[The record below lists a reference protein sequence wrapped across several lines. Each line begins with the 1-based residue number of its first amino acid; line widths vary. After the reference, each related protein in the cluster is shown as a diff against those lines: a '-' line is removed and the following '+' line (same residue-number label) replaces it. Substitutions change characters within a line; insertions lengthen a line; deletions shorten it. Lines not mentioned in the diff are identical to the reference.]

1 MRMNRTKT
9 NSSKNPFLSFFSETG
24 AFIRTQYLV
33 IILVVVGFAAA
44 SVLNFFNIATS
55 QTIASFRMDDFE
67 VGQIAD
73 RTIYASKSIPADEM
87 NPVFIEEGE
96 KIIRKGFP
104 ITEEAYAKL
113 RKMSESPM
121 YLDFRAF
128 ADTELFFLLLV
139 VMWYL
144 FFAFIPQKR
153 KLMLRE
159 FVFQVICFLVVYGAA
174 AFGVKTQLFASPFA
188 LNIIIPASLFVLIEA
203 ILYGQLN
210 AAFFSVVLS
219 FGVFNASGYQAVPF
233 LFTLASCLASA
244 TVVRKIERRIDMV
257 FVSLILAFIDC
268 VMIVI
273 LGVVFNEKFTHM
285 PIIIGG
291 VAANGF
297 LSGILAL
304 GFITPV
310 EFLLNTASVFRL
322 MDLSDLNN
330 AVMRKMLVT
339 ASGTY
344 QHSQMVAQLA
354 ENACRDIGANALVAR
369 VGAYYHDIGKM
380 DQSEYFVENQTNGV
394 NKHNS
399 MKPSLSVSVIR
410 SHVRKGIEKA
420 RQLHLPQQIIDIIEE
435 HHGNNI
441 IAYFYEEA
449 KKENPNVNPAD
460 YSYNGNP
467 PATKESAVVML
478 ADTVEAAC
486 RTLEN
491 PTEERLEKFI
501 QVLINGKIEHHQLDK
516 CDLTFSDITVIKEA
530 FVKLLVGYYHNRIE
544 YPDQKNSTEEQ
555 KSHDDSTAEK
565 IRKTDKPEK
574 AVKKGEKKSAEP
586 GTVLGDKTLTEAKR
600 NG

>member
-1 MRMNRTKT
+1 MKANNTK
-9 NSSKNPFLSFFSETG
+9 SSASVFFAEMS
-24 AFIRTQYLV
+24 AFVKTHYKV
-33 IILVVVGFAAA
+33 IILMLTGFAA
-44 SVLNFFNIATS
+44 VTILNFFNVATS
-55 QTIASFRMDDFE
+55 QTIASFRMEDFE

-104 ITEEAYAKL
+104 ITEEAYSKL
-113 RKMSESPM
+113 LKMSESPI
-121 YLDFRAF
+121 YLDLRAF
-128 ADTELFFLLLV
+128 ANSELYLLLLMM
-139 VMWYL
+139 MWYL
-144 FFAFIPQKR
+144 FFAFIPRKR
-153 KLMLRE
+153 TMLLRE

-174 AFGVKTQLFASPFA
+174 AFGAKTQAFASPFA
-188 LNIIIPASLFVLIEA
+188 LNIIIPASLFVLIES

-210 AAFFSVVLS
+210 AAFFSVVLA
-219 FGVFNASGYQAVPF
+219 FGVFDASSCQAVPF
-233 LFTLASCLASA
+233 LFTLASCLAAS

-257 FVSLILAFIDC
+257 FVSLILAFIDS
-268 VMIVI
+268 VMVVLIAVI
-273 LGVVFNEKFTHM
+273 FNEKFAHM

-330 AVMRKMLVT
+330 PVMRKMLVT

-380 DQSEYFVENQTNGV
+380 DQSEYFVENQTNGI
-394 NKHNS
+394 NKHNA

-410 SHVRKGIEKA
+410 SHVRKGVEKA
-420 RQLHLPQQIIDIIEE
+420 HQLHLPQQIIDIIEE

-460 YSYNGNP
+460 YSYTGNP
-467 PATKESAVVML
+467 PSTKESAVVML

-491 PTEERLEKFI
+491 PTEERLDKFI
-501 QVLINGKIEHHQLDK
+501 QMLINGKAEHHQLDK
-516 CDLTFSDITVIKEA
+516 CDLTFSDITTIKDA

-544 YPDQKNSTEEQ
+544 YPDQK
-555 KSHDDSTAEK
+555 DPAEDASK
-565 IRKTDKPEK
+565 NADGT
-574 AVKKGEKKSAEP
+574 KGEKTEKAEKNEKNAEKKSSRQS
-586 GTVLGDKTLTEAKR
+586 VSLGDKTLTEVKL

>member
-1 MRMNRTKT
+1 MKANNTK
-9 NSSKNPFLSFFSETG
+9 SSASVFFAEMS
-24 AFIRTQYLV
+24 AFVKTHYKV
-33 IILVVVGFAAA
+33 IILMLTGFAA
-44 SVLNFFNIATS
+44 VTILNFFNVATS
-55 QTIASFRMDDFE
+55 QTIASFRMEDFE

-104 ITEEAYAKL
+104 ITEEAYSKL
-113 RKMSESPM
+113 LKMSESPI
-121 YLDFRAF
+121 YLDLRAF
-128 ADTELFFLLLV
+128 ANSELYLLLLMM
-139 VMWYL
+139 MWYL
-144 FFAFIPQKR
+144 FFAFIPRKR
-153 KLMLRE
+153 TMLLRE

-174 AFGVKTQLFASPFA
+174 AFGAKTQAFASPFA
-188 LNIIIPASLFVLIEA
+188 HNIIIPSSLFVLIEA

-210 AAFFSVVLS
+210 AAFFSVVLA
-219 FGVFNASGYQAVPF
+219 FGVFDASSCQAVPF
-233 LFTLASCLASA
+233 LFTLASCLAAS

-257 FVSLILAFIDC
+257 FVSLILAFMDS
-268 VMIVI
+268 VMVVLIAVI
-273 LGVVFNEKFTHM
+273 FNEKFAHM

-330 AVMRKMLVT
+330 PVMRKMLVT

-380 DQSEYFVENQTNGV
+380 DQSEYFVENQTNGI
-394 NKHNS
+394 NKHNA

-410 SHVRKGIEKA
+410 SHVRKGVEKA
-420 RQLHLPQQIIDIIEE
+420 HQLHLPQQIIDIIEE

-460 YSYNGNP
+460 YSYTGNP
-467 PATKESAVVML
+467 PSTKESAVVML

-491 PTEERLEKFI
+491 PTEERLDKFI
-501 QVLINGKIEHHQLDK
+501 QMLINGKAEHHQLDK
-516 CDLTFSDITVIKEA
+516 CDLTFSDITTIKDA

-544 YPDQKNSTEEQ
+544 YPDQK
-555 KSHDDSTAEK
+555 DPAEDASK
-565 IRKTDKPEK
+565 NADG
-574 AVKKGEKKSAEP
+574 AKGEKTEKAEKNEKNAEKKSSRQF
-586 GTVLGDKTLTEAKR
+586 VSLGDKTLTEVKL

>member
-1 MRMNRTKT
+1 MRMNRMKANNTK
-9 NSSKNPFLSFFSETG
+9 SSASVFFAEMS
-24 AFIRTQYLV
+24 AFVKTHYKV
-33 IILVVVGFAAA
+33 IILMLTGFAA
-44 SVLNFFNIATS
+44 VTILNFFNVATS
-55 QTIASFRMDDFE
+55 QTIASFRMEDFE

-104 ITEEAYAKL
+104 ITEEAYSKL
-113 RKMSESPM
+113 LKMSESPI
-121 YLDFRAF
+121 YLDLRAF
-128 ADTELFFLLLV
+128 ANSELYLLLLM

-144 FFAFIPQKR
+144 FFAFIPRKR
-153 KLMLRE
+153 TMLLRE

-174 AFGVKTQLFASPFA
+174 AFGAKTQAFASPFA

-210 AAFFSVVLS
+210 AVFFSVVLA
-219 FGVFNASGYQAVPF
+219 FGVFDASSCQAVPF
-233 LFTLASCLASA
+233 LFTLASCLAAS

-257 FVSLILAFIDC
+257 FVSLILAFIDS
-268 VMIVI
+268 VMVVLIAVI
-273 LGVVFNEKFTHM
+273 FNEKFAHM

-330 AVMRKMLVT
+330 PVMRKMLVT

-380 DQSEYFVENQTNGV
+380 DQSEYFVENQTNGI
-394 NKHNS
+394 NKHNA

-410 SHVRKGIEKA
+410 SHVRKGVEKA
-420 RQLHLPQQIIDIIEE
+420 HQLHLPQQIIDIIEE

-460 YSYNGNP
+460 YSYTGNP
-467 PATKESAVVML
+467 PSTKESAVVML

-491 PTEERLEKFI
+491 PTEERLDKFI
-501 QVLINGKIEHHQLDK
+501 QMLINGKAEHHQLDK
-516 CDLTFSDITVIKEA
+516 CDLTFSDITTIKDA

-544 YPDQKNSTEEQ
+544 YPDQK
-555 KSHDDSTAEK
+555 DPAEDASK
-565 IRKTDKPEK
+565 NADGT
-574 AVKKGEKKSAEP
+574 KGEKTEKAEKNEKNAEKKSSRQF
-586 GTVLGDKTLTEAKR
+586 VSLGDKTLTEVKL

>member
-1 MRMNRTKT
+1 MKANNTK
-9 NSSKNPFLSFFSETG
+9 SSASVFFAEMS
-24 AFIRTQYLV
+24 AFIKTHYKV
-33 IILVVVGFAAA
+33 IVLMLTGFAAA
-44 SVLNFFNIATS
+44 TILNFFNVATS
-55 QTIASFRMDDFE
+55 QTIASFRMEDFE

-104 ITEEAYAKL
+104 ITEEAYSKL
-113 RKMSESPM
+113 LKMSESPI
-121 YLDFRAF
+121 YLDLRAF
-128 ADTELFFLLLV
+128 ANSELYLLLLM

-144 FFAFIPQKR
+144 FFAFIPRKR
-153 KLMLRE
+153 TMLLRE
-159 FVFQVICFLVVYGAA
+159 FVFQVICFLIVYGAA
-174 AFGVKTQLFASPFA
+174 AFGAKTQAFASPFA

-210 AAFFSVVLS
+210 AAFFSVVLA
-219 FGVFNASGYQAVPF
+219 FGVFDASSCQAVPF
-233 LFTLASCLASA
+233 LFTLASCLAAS

-257 FVSLILAFIDC
+257 FVSLILAFIDS
-268 VMIVI
+268 VMVVLIAVI
-273 LGVVFNEKFTHM
+273 FNEKFAHM

-330 AVMRKMLVT
+330 PVMRKMLVT

-380 DQSEYFVENQTNGV
+380 DQSEYFVENQTNGI
-394 NKHNS
+394 NKHNA

-410 SHVRKGIEKA
+410 SHVRKGVEKA
-420 RQLHLPQQIIDIIEE
+420 HQLHLPQQIIDIIEE

-460 YSYNGNP
+460 YSYTGNP
-467 PATKESAVVML
+467 PSTKESAVVML

-491 PTEERLEKFI
+491 PTEERLDKFI
-501 QVLINGKIEHHQLDK
+501 QMLINGKAEHHQLDK
-516 CDLTFSDITVIKEA
+516 CDLTFSDITTIKDA

-544 YPDQKNSTEEQ
+544 YPDQK
-555 KSHDDSTAEK
+555 DPAEDASK
-565 IRKTDKPEK
+565 NADG
-574 AVKKGEKKSAEP
+574 AKGEKTEKAEKNEKNAEKKSSRQS
-586 GTVLGDKTLTEAKR
+586 VSLGDKTLTEVEL

>member
-1 MRMNRTKT
+1 MKANNTK
-9 NSSKNPFLSFFSETG
+9 SSASVFFAEMS
-24 AFIRTQYLV
+24 AFVKTHYKV
-33 IILVVVGFAAA
+33 IILMLTGFAA
-44 SVLNFFNIATS
+44 VTILNFFNVATS
-55 QTIASFRMDDFE
+55 QTIASFRMEDFE

-104 ITEEAYAKL
+104 ITEEAYSKL
-113 RKMSESPM
+113 LKMSESPI
-121 YLDFRAF
+121 YLDLRAF
-128 ADTELFFLLLV
+128 ANSELYLLLLMM
-139 VMWYL
+139 MWYL
-144 FFAFIPQKR
+144 FFAFIPRKR
-153 KLMLRE
+153 TMLLRE

-174 AFGVKTQLFASPFA
+174 AFGAKTQAFASPFA

-210 AAFFSVVLS
+210 AAFFSVVLA
-219 FGVFNASGYQAVPF
+219 FGVFDASSCQAVPF
-233 LFTLASCLASA
+233 LFTLASCLAAS

-257 FVSLILAFIDC
+257 FVSLILAFIDS
-268 VMIVI
+268 VMVVLIAVI
-273 LGVVFNEKFTHM
+273 FNEKFAHM

-330 AVMRKMLVT
+330 PVMRKMLVT

-380 DQSEYFVENQTNGV
+380 DQSEYFVENQTNGI
-394 NKHNS
+394 NKHNA

-410 SHVRKGIEKA
+410 SHVRKGVEKA
-420 RQLHLPQQIIDIIEE
+420 HQLHLPQQIIDIIEE

-460 YSYNGNP
+460 YSYTGNP
-467 PATKESAVVML
+467 PSTKESAVVML

-491 PTEERLEKFI
+491 PTEERLDKFI
-501 QVLINGKIEHHQLDK
+501 QMLINGKAEHHQLDK
-516 CDLTFSDITVIKEA
+516 CDLTFSDITTIKDA

-544 YPDQKNSTEEQ
+544 YPDQK
-555 KSHDDSTAEK
+555 DPAEDASK
-565 IRKTDKPEK
+565 NADGT
-574 AVKKGEKKSAEP
+574 KGEKTEKAEKNEKNAEKKSSRQP
-586 GTVLGDKTLTEAKR
+586 VSLGDKTLTEVKL

>member
-1 MRMNRTKT
+1 MKANNTK
-9 NSSKNPFLSFFSETG
+9 SSASVFFAEMS
-24 AFIRTQYLV
+24 AFVKTHYKV
-33 IILVVVGFAAA
+33 IILMLTGFAA
-44 SVLNFFNIATS
+44 VTILNFFNVATS
-55 QTIASFRMDDFE
+55 QTIASFRMEDFE

-104 ITEEAYAKL
+104 ITEEAYSKL
-113 RKMSESPM
+113 LKMSESPI
-121 YLDFRAF
+121 YLDLRAF
-128 ADTELFFLLLV
+128 ANSELYLLLLMM
-139 VMWYL
+139 MWYL
-144 FFAFIPQKR
+144 FFAFIPRKR
-153 KLMLRE
+153 TMLLRE

-174 AFGVKTQLFASPFA
+174 AFGAKTQAFASPFA

-210 AAFFSVVLS
+210 AAFFSVVLA
-219 FGVFNASGYQAVPF
+219 FGVFDASSCQAVPF
-233 LFTLASCLASA
+233 LFTLASCLAAS

-257 FVSLILAFIDC
+257 FVSLILAFIDS
-268 VMIVI
+268 VMVVLIAVI
-273 LGVVFNEKFTHM
+273 FNEKFAHM

-330 AVMRKMLVT
+330 SVMRKMLVT

-380 DQSEYFVENQTNGV
+380 DQSEYFVENQTNGI
-394 NKHNS
+394 NKHNA

-410 SHVRKGIEKA
+410 SHVRKGVEKA
-420 RQLHLPQQIIDIIEE
+420 HQLHLPQQIIDIIEE

-460 YSYNGNP
+460 YSYTGNP
-467 PATKESAVVML
+467 PSTKESAVVML

-491 PTEERLEKFI
+491 PTEERLDKFI
-501 QVLINGKIEHHQLDK
+501 QMLINGKAEHHQLDK
-516 CDLTFSDITVIKEA
+516 CDLTFSDITTIKDA

-544 YPDQKNSTEEQ
+544 YPDQK
-555 KSHDDSTAEK
+555 DPAEDASK
-565 IRKTDKPEK
+565 NADG
-574 AVKKGEKKSAEP
+574 AKGEKTEKAEKNEKNAEKKSSRQS
-586 GTVLGDKTLTEAKR
+586 VSLGDKTLTEVKL

>member
-1 MRMNRTKT
+1 MRMNRMKANNTK
-9 NSSKNPFLSFFSETG
+9 NKASVFFAEMS
-24 AFIRTQYLV
+24 AFVKMHYKV
-33 IILVVVGFAAA
+33 IILMLTGFAA
-44 SVLNFFNIATS
+44 VTILNFFNVATS
-55 QTIASFRMDDFE
+55 QTIASFRMEDFE

-104 ITEEAYAKL
+104 ITEEAYSKL
-113 RKMSESPM
+113 LKMSESPI
-121 YLDFRAF
+121 YLDLRAF
-128 ADTELFFLLLV
+128 ANSELYLLLLM

-144 FFAFIPQKR
+144 FFAFIPRKR
-153 KLMLRE
+153 NVLLRE
-159 FVFQVICFLVVYGAA
+159 FVFQVICFLIVYGAA
-174 AFGVKTQLFASPFA
+174 AFGAKTQAFASPFA
-188 LNIIIPASLFVLIEA
+188 LNIIIPSSLFVLIEA

-210 AAFFSVVLS
+210 AAFFSVVLA
-219 FGVFNASGYQAVPF
+219 FGVFDASSCQAVPF
-233 LFTLASCLASA
+233 LFTLASCLAAS

-257 FVSLILAFIDC
+257 FVSLILAFMDS
-268 VMIVI
+268 VMVVLIAVI
-273 LGVVFNEKFTHM
+273 FNEKFAHM

-330 AVMRKMLVT
+330 SVMRKMLVT

-380 DQSEYFVENQTNGV
+380 DQSEYFVENQTNGI
-394 NKHNS
+394 NKHNA

-410 SHVRKGIEKA
+410 SHVRKGVEKA
-420 RQLHLPQQIIDIIEE
+420 HQLHLPQQIIDIIEE

-460 YSYNGNP
+460 YSYTGNP
-467 PATKESAVVML
+467 PSTKESAVVML

-491 PTEERLEKFI
+491 PTEERLDKFI
-501 QVLINGKIEHHQLDK
+501 QMLINGKAEHHQLDK
-516 CDLTFSDITVIKEA
+516 CDLTFSDITTIKDA

-544 YPDQKNSTEEQ
+544 YPDQK
-555 KSHDDSTAEK
+555 DPAEDASK
-565 IRKTDKPEK
+565 NADGT
-574 AVKKGEKKSAEP
+574 KGEKTEKAEKNEKNAEKKSSRQP
-586 GTVLGDKTLTEAKR
+586 VSLGDKTLTEVKL

>member
-1 MRMNRTKT
+1 MKANNTK
-9 NSSKNPFLSFFSETG
+9 SSASVFFAEMS
-24 AFIRTQYLV
+24 AFVKTHYKV
-33 IILVVVGFAAA
+33 IILMLTGFAA
-44 SVLNFFNIATS
+44 VTILNFFNVATS
-55 QTIASFRMDDFE
+55 QTIASFRMEDFE

-104 ITEEAYAKL
+104 ITEEAYSKL
-113 RKMSESPM
+113 LKMSESPI
-121 YLDFRAF
+121 YLDLRAF
-128 ADTELFFLLLV
+128 ANSELYLLLLMM
-139 VMWYL
+139 MWYL
-144 FFAFIPQKR
+144 FFAFIPRKR
-153 KLMLRE
+153 TMLLRE

-174 AFGVKTQLFASPFA
+174 AFGAKTQAFASPFA

-210 AAFFSVVLS
+210 AAFFSVVLA
-219 FGVFNASGYQAVPF
+219 FGVFDASSCQAVPF
-233 LFTLASCLASA
+233 LFTLASCLAAS

-257 FVSLILAFIDC
+257 FVSLILAFIDS
-268 VMIVI
+268 VMVVLIAVI
-273 LGVVFNEKFTHM
+273 FNEKFAHM

-330 AVMRKMLVT
+330 PVMRKMLVT

-380 DQSEYFVENQTNGV
+380 DQSEYFVENQTNGI
-394 NKHNS
+394 NKHNA

-410 SHVRKGIEKA
+410 SHVRKGVEKA
-420 RQLHLPQQIIDIIEE
+420 HQLHLPQQIIDIIEE

-460 YSYNGNP
+460 YSYTGNP
-467 PATKESAVVML
+467 PSTKESAVVML

-491 PTEERLEKFI
+491 PTEERLDKFI
-501 QVLINGKIEHHQLDK
+501 QMLINGKAEHHQLDK
-516 CDLTFSDITVIKEA
+516 CDLTFSDITTIKDA

-544 YPDQKNSTEEQ
+544 YPDQK
-555 KSHDDSTAEK
+555 DPAEDASK
-565 IRKTDKPEK
+565 NADGT
-574 AVKKGEKKSAEP
+574 KGEKTEKAEKNEKNAEKKSSRQS
-586 GTVLGDKTLTEAKR
+586 VSLGDKTLTEVKL

>member
-1 MRMNRTKT
+1 MRMNRMKANNTK
-9 NSSKNPFLSFFSETG
+9 SSASVFFAEMS
-24 AFIRTQYLV
+24 AFVKTHYKV
-33 IILVVVGFAAA
+33 IILMLTGFAA
-44 SVLNFFNIATS
+44 VTILNFFNVATS
-55 QTIASFRMDDFE
+55 QTIASFRMEDFE

-104 ITEEAYAKL
+104 ITEEAYSKL
-113 RKMSESPM
+113 LKMSESPI
-121 YLDFRAF
+121 YLDLRAF
-128 ADTELFFLLLV
+128 ANSELYLLLLM

-144 FFAFIPQKR
+144 FFAFIPRKR
-153 KLMLRE
+153 NVLLRE
-159 FVFQVICFLVVYGAA
+159 FVFQVICFLIVYGAA
-174 AFGVKTQLFASPFA
+174 AFGAKTQAFASPFA
-188 LNIIIPASLFVLIEA
+188 LNIIIPSSLFVLIEA

-210 AAFFSVVLS
+210 AAFFSVVLA
-219 FGVFNASGYQAVPF
+219 FGVFDASSCQAVPF
-233 LFTLASCLASA
+233 LFTLASCLAAS

-257 FVSLILAFIDC
+257 FVSLILAFMDS
-268 VMIVI
+268 VMVVLIAVI
-273 LGVVFNEKFTHM
+273 FNEKFAHM

-330 AVMRKMLVT
+330 PVMRKMLVT

-380 DQSEYFVENQTNGV
+380 DQSEYFVENQTNGI
-394 NKHNS
+394 NKHNA

-410 SHVRKGIEKA
+410 SHVRKGVEKA
-420 RQLHLPQQIIDIIEE
+420 HQLHLPQQIIDIIEE

-460 YSYNGNP
+460 YSYTGNP
-467 PATKESAVVML
+467 PSTKESAVVML

-491 PTEERLEKFI
+491 PTEERLDKFI
-501 QVLINGKIEHHQLDK
+501 QMLINGKAEHHQLDK
-516 CDLTFSDITVIKEA
+516 CDLTFSDITTIKDA

-544 YPDQKNSTEEQ
+544 YPDQK
-555 KSHDDSTAEK
+555 DPAEDASK
-565 IRKTDKPEK
+565 NADGT
-574 AVKKGEKKSAEP
+574 KGEKTEKAEKNEKNAEKKSSRQP
-586 GTVLGDKTLTEAKR
+586 VSLGDKTLTEVKL

>member
-1 MRMNRTKT
+1 MRMNRMKANNTK
-9 NSSKNPFLSFFSETG
+9 SSASVFFAEMS
-24 AFIRTQYLV
+24 AFIKTHYKV
-33 IILVVVGFAAA
+33 IVLMLTGFAAA
-44 SVLNFFNIATS
+44 TILNFFNVATS
-55 QTIASFRMDDFE
+55 QTIASFRMEDFE

-104 ITEEAYAKL
+104 ITEEAYSKL
-113 RKMSESPM
+113 LKMSESPI
-121 YLDFRAF
+121 YLDLRAF
-128 ADTELFFLLLV
+128 ANSELYLLLLM

-144 FFAFIPQKR
+144 FFAFIPRKR
-153 KLMLRE
+153 NVLLRE
-159 FVFQVICFLVVYGAA
+159 FVFQVICFLIVYGAA
-174 AFGVKTQLFASPFA
+174 AFGAKTQAFASPFA
-188 LNIIIPASLFVLIEA
+188 LNIIIPSSLFVLIEA

-210 AAFFSVVLS
+210 AAFFSVVLA
-219 FGVFNASGYQAVPF
+219 FGVFDASSCQAVPF
-233 LFTLASCLASA
+233 LFTLASCLAAS

-257 FVSLILAFIDC
+257 FVSLILAFMDS
-268 VMIVI
+268 VMVVLIAVI
-273 LGVVFNEKFTHM
+273 FNEKFAHM

-330 AVMRKMLVT
+330 PVMRKMLVT

-380 DQSEYFVENQTNGV
+380 DQSEYFVENQTNGI
-394 NKHNS
+394 NKHNA

-410 SHVRKGIEKA
+410 SHVRKGVEKA
-420 RQLHLPQQIIDIIEE
+420 HQLHLPQQIIDIIEE

-460 YSYNGNP
+460 YSYTGNP
-467 PATKESAVVML
+467 PSTKESAVVML

-491 PTEERLEKFI
+491 PTEERLDKFI
-501 QVLINGKIEHHQLDK
+501 QMLINGKAEHHQLDK
-516 CDLTFSDITVIKEA
+516 CDLTFSDITTIKDA

-544 YPDQKNSTEEQ
+544 YPDQK
-555 KSHDDSTAEK
+555 DPAEDASK
-565 IRKTDKPEK
+565 NADGT
-574 AVKKGEKKSAEP
+574 KGEKTEKAEKNEKNAEKKSSRQP
-586 GTVLGDKTLTEAKR
+586 VSLGDKTLTEVKL

>member
-1 MRMNRTKT
+1 MKANNTK
-9 NSSKNPFLSFFSETG
+9 SSASVFFAEMS
-24 AFIRTQYLV
+24 AFIKTHYKV
-33 IILVVVGFAAA
+33 IVLMLTGFAAA
-44 SVLNFFNIATS
+44 TILNFFNVATS
-55 QTIASFRMDDFE
+55 QTIASFRMEDFE

-104 ITEEAYAKL
+104 ITEEAYSKL
-113 RKMSESPM
+113 LKMSESPI
-121 YLDFRAF
+121 YLDLRAF
-128 ADTELFFLLLV
+128 ANSELYLLLLMM
-139 VMWYL
+139 MWYL
-144 FFAFIPQKR
+144 FFAFIPRKR
-153 KLMLRE
+153 TMLLRE

-174 AFGVKTQLFASPFA
+174 AFGAKTQAFASPFA

-210 AAFFSVVLS
+210 AAFFSVVLA
-219 FGVFNASGYQAVPF
+219 FGVFDASSCQAVPF
-233 LFTLASCLASA
+233 LFTLASCLAAS

-257 FVSLILAFIDC
+257 FVSLILAFIDS
-268 VMIVI
+268 VMVVLIAVI
-273 LGVVFNEKFTHM
+273 FNEKFAHM

-330 AVMRKMLVT
+330 SVMRKMLVT

-380 DQSEYFVENQTNGV
+380 DQSEYFVENQTNGI
-394 NKHNS
+394 NKHNA

-410 SHVRKGIEKA
+410 SHVRKGVEKA
-420 RQLHLPQQIIDIIEE
+420 HQLHLPQQIIDIIEE

-460 YSYNGNP
+460 YSYTGNP
-467 PATKESAVVML
+467 PSTKESAVVML

-491 PTEERLEKFI
+491 PTEERLDKFI
-501 QVLINGKIEHHQLDK
+501 QMLINGKAEHHQLDK
-516 CDLTFSDITVIKEA
+516 CDLTFSDITTIKDA

-544 YPDQKNSTEEQ
+544 YPDQK
-555 KSHDDSTAEK
+555 DPAEDASK
-565 IRKTDKPEK
+565 NADGT
-574 AVKKGEKKSAEP
+574 KGEKTEKAEKNEKNAEKKSSRQS
-586 GTVLGDKTLTEAKR
+586 VSLGDKTLTEVKL

>member
-1 MRMNRTKT
+1 MRMNRMKANNTK
-9 NSSKNPFLSFFSETG
+9 SSASVFFAEMS
-24 AFIRTQYLV
+24 AFVKTHYKV
-33 IILVVVGFAAA
+33 IILMLTGFAA
-44 SVLNFFNIATS
+44 VTILNFFNVATS
-55 QTIASFRMDDFE
+55 QTIASFRMEDFE

-104 ITEEAYAKL
+104 ITEEAYSKL
-113 RKMSESPM
+113 LKMSESPI
-121 YLDFRAF
+121 YLDLRAF
-128 ADTELFFLLLV
+128 ANSELYLLLLMM
-139 VMWYL
+139 MWYL
-144 FFAFIPQKR
+144 FFAFIPRKR
-153 KLMLRE
+153 TMLLRE

-174 AFGVKTQLFASPFA
+174 AFGAKTQAFASPFA

-210 AAFFSVVLS
+210 AAFFSVVLA
-219 FGVFNASGYQAVPF
+219 FGVFDASSCQAVPF
-233 LFTLASCLASA
+233 LFTLASCLAAS

-257 FVSLILAFIDC
+257 FVSLILAFIDS
-268 VMIVI
+268 VMVVLIAVI
-273 LGVVFNEKFTHM
+273 FNEKFAHM

-330 AVMRKMLVT
+330 PVMRKMLVT

-380 DQSEYFVENQTNGV
+380 DQSEYFVENQTNGI
-394 NKHNS
+394 NKHNA

-410 SHVRKGIEKA
+410 SHVRKGVEKA
-420 RQLHLPQQIIDIIEE
+420 HQLHLPQQIIDIIEE

-460 YSYNGNP
+460 YSYTGNP
-467 PATKESAVVML
+467 PSTKESAVVML

-491 PTEERLEKFI
+491 PTEERLDKFI
-501 QVLINGKIEHHQLDK
+501 QMLINGKAEHHQLDK
-516 CDLTFSDITVIKEA
+516 CDLTFSDITTIKDA

-544 YPDQKNSTEEQ
+544 YPDQK
-555 KSHDDSTAEK
+555 DPAEDASK
-565 IRKTDKPEK
+565 NADG
-574 AVKKGEKKSAEP
+574 AKGEKTEKAEKNEKNAEKKSSRQP
-586 GTVLGDKTLTEAKR
+586 VSLGDKTLTEVKL

>member
-1 MRMNRTKT
+1 MRMNRMKANNTK
-9 NSSKNPFLSFFSETG
+9 NKASVFFAEMS
-24 AFIRTQYLV
+24 AFVKTHYKV
-33 IILVVVGFAAA
+33 IILMLTGFAA
-44 SVLNFFNIATS
+44 VTILNFFNVATS
-55 QTIASFRMDDFE
+55 QTIASFRMEDFE

-104 ITEEAYAKL
+104 ITEEAYSKL
-113 RKMSESPM
+113 LKMSESPI
-121 YLDFRAF
+121 YLDLRAF
-128 ADTELFFLLLV
+128 ANSELYLLLLM

-144 FFAFIPQKR
+144 FFAFIPRKR
-153 KLMLRE
+153 NVLLRE
-159 FVFQVICFLVVYGAA
+159 FVFQVICFLIVYGAA
-174 AFGVKTQLFASPFA
+174 AFGAKTQAFASPFA

-210 AAFFSVVLS
+210 AAFFSVVLA
-219 FGVFNASGYQAVPF
+219 FGVFDASSCQAVPF
-233 LFTLASCLASA
+233 LFTLASCLAAS

-257 FVSLILAFIDC
+257 FVSLILAFMDS
-268 VMIVI
+268 VMVVLIAVI
-273 LGVVFNEKFTHM
+273 FNEKFAHM

-330 AVMRKMLVT
+330 SVMRKMLVT

-380 DQSEYFVENQTNGV
+380 DQSEYFVENQTNGI
-394 NKHNS
+394 NKHNA

-410 SHVRKGIEKA
+410 SHVRKGVEKA
-420 RQLHLPQQIIDIIEE
+420 HQLHLPQQIIDIIEE

-460 YSYNGNP
+460 YSYTGNP
-467 PATKESAVVML
+467 PSTKESAVVML

-491 PTEERLEKFI
+491 PTEERLDKFI
-501 QVLINGKIEHHQLDK
+501 QMLINGKAEHHQLDK
-516 CDLTFSDITVIKEA
+516 CDLTFSDITTIKDA

-544 YPDQKNSTEEQ
+544 YPDQK
-555 KSHDDSTAEK
+555 DPAEDASK
-565 IRKTDKPEK
+565 NADGT
-574 AVKKGEKKSAEP
+574 KGEKTEKAEKNEKNAEKKSSRQS
-586 GTVLGDKTLTEAKR
+586 VSLGDKTLTEVKL

>member
-1 MRMNRTKT
+1 MRMNRMKANNTK
-9 NSSKNPFLSFFSETG
+9 SSASVFFAEMS
-24 AFIRTQYLV
+24 AFVKTHYKV
-33 IILVVVGFAAA
+33 MILMLTGFAA
-44 SVLNFFNIATS
+44 VTILNFFNVATS
-55 QTIASFRMDDFE
+55 QTIASFRMEDFE

-104 ITEEAYAKL
+104 ITEEAYSKL
-113 RKMSESPM
+113 LKMSESPI
-121 YLDFRAF
+121 YLDLRAF
-128 ADTELFFLLLV
+128 ANSELYLLLLM

-144 FFAFIPQKR
+144 FFAFIPRKR
-153 KLMLRE
+153 NVLLRE
-159 FVFQVICFLVVYGAA
+159 FVFQVICFLIVYGAA
-174 AFGVKTQLFASPFA
+174 AFGAKTQAFASPFA
-188 LNIIIPASLFVLIEA
+188 LNIIIPSSLFVLIEA

-210 AAFFSVVLS
+210 AAFFSVVLA
-219 FGVFNASGYQAVPF
+219 FGVFDASSCQAVPF
-233 LFTLASCLASA
+233 LFTLASCLAAS

-257 FVSLILAFIDC
+257 FVSLILAFMDS
-268 VMIVI
+268 VMVVLIAVI
-273 LGVVFNEKFTHM
+273 FNEKFAHM

-330 AVMRKMLVT
+330 SVMRKMLVT

-380 DQSEYFVENQTNGV
+380 DQSEYFVENQTNGI
-394 NKHNS
+394 NKHNA

-410 SHVRKGIEKA
+410 SHVRKGVEKA
-420 RQLHLPQQIIDIIEE
+420 HQLHLPQQIIDIIEE

-460 YSYNGNP
+460 YSYTGNP
-467 PATKESAVVML
+467 PSTKESAVVML

-491 PTEERLEKFI
+491 PTEERLDKFI
-501 QVLINGKIEHHQLDK
+501 QMLINGKAEHHQLDK
-516 CDLTFSDITVIKEA
+516 CDLTFSDITTIKDA

-544 YPDQKNSTEEQ
+544 YPDQK
-555 KSHDDSTAEK
+555 DPAEDASK
-565 IRKTDKPEK
+565 NADG
-574 AVKKGEKKSAEP
+574 AKGEKTEKAEKNEKNAEKKSSRQP
-586 GTVLGDKTLTEAKR
+586 VSLGDKTLTEVKL

>member
-1 MRMNRTKT
+1 MKANNTK
-9 NSSKNPFLSFFSETG
+9 SSASVFFAEMS
-24 AFIRTQYLV
+24 AFIKTHYKV
-33 IILVVVGFAAA
+33 IVLMLTGFAAA
-44 SVLNFFNIATS
+44 TILNFFNVATS
-55 QTIASFRMDDFE
+55 QTIASFRMEDFE

-104 ITEEAYAKL
+104 ITEEAYSKL
-113 RKMSESPM
+113 LKMSESPI
-121 YLDFRAF
+121 YLDLRAF
-128 ADTELFFLLLV
+128 ANSELYLLLLM

-144 FFAFIPQKR
+144 FFAFIPRKR
-153 KLMLRE
+153 TMLLRE
-159 FVFQVICFLVVYGAA
+159 FVFQVICFLVVYGVA
-174 AFGVKTQLFASPFA
+174 AFGAKTQAFASPFA

-210 AAFFSVVLS
+210 AAFFSVVLA
-219 FGVFNASGYQAVPF
+219 FGVFDASSCQAVPF
-233 LFTLASCLASA
+233 LFTLASCLAAS

-257 FVSLILAFIDC
+257 FVSLILAFMDS
-268 VMIVI
+268 VMVVLIAVI
-273 LGVVFNEKFTHM
+273 FNEKFAHM

-330 AVMRKMLVT
+330 SVMRKMLVT

-380 DQSEYFVENQTNGV
+380 DQSEYFVENQTNGI
-394 NKHNS
+394 NKHNA

-410 SHVRKGIEKA
+410 SHVRKGVEKA
-420 RQLHLPQQIIDIIEE
+420 HQLHLPQQIIDIIEE

-460 YSYNGNP
+460 YSYTGNP
-467 PATKESAVVML
+467 PSTKESAVVML

-491 PTEERLEKFI
+491 PTEERLDKFI
-501 QVLINGKIEHHQLDK
+501 QMLINGKAEHHQLDK
-516 CDLTFSDITVIKEA
+516 CDLTFSDITTIKDA

-544 YPDQKNSTEEQ
+544 YPDQK
-555 KSHDDSTAEK
+555 DPAEDASK
-565 IRKTDKPEK
+565 NADGT
-574 AVKKGEKKSAEP
+574 KGEKTEKAEKNEKNAEKKSSRQS
-586 GTVLGDKTLTEAKR
+586 VSLGDKTLTEVKL

>member
-1 MRMNRTKT
+1 MKANNTK
-9 NSSKNPFLSFFSETG
+9 SSASVFFAEMS
-24 AFIRTQYLV
+24 AFIKTHYKV
-33 IILVVVGFAAA
+33 IVLMLTGFAAA
-44 SVLNFFNIATS
+44 TILNFFNVATS
-55 QTIASFRMDDFE
+55 QTIASFRMEDFE

-104 ITEEAYAKL
+104 ITEEAYSKL
-113 RKMSESPM
+113 LKMSESPI
-121 YLDFRAF
+121 YLDLRAF
-128 ADTELFFLLLV
+128 ANSELYLLLLM

-144 FFAFIPQKR
+144 FFAFIPRKR
-153 KLMLRE
+153 NVLLRE
-159 FVFQVICFLVVYGAA
+159 FVFQVICFLIVYGAA
-174 AFGVKTQLFASPFA
+174 AFGAKTQAFASPFA

-210 AAFFSVVLS
+210 AAFFSVVLA
-219 FGVFNASGYQAVPF
+219 FGVFDASSCQAVPF
-233 LFTLASCLASA
+233 LFTLASCLAAS

-257 FVSLILAFIDC
+257 FVSLILAFMDS
-268 VMIVI
+268 VMVVLIAVI
-273 LGVVFNEKFTHM
+273 FNEKFAHM

-330 AVMRKMLVT
+330 SVMRKMLVT

-380 DQSEYFVENQTNGV
+380 DQSEYFVENQTNGI
-394 NKHNS
+394 NKHNA

-410 SHVRKGIEKA
+410 SHVRKGVEKA
-420 RQLHLPQQIIDIIEE
+420 HQLHLPQQIIDIIEE

-460 YSYNGNP
+460 YSYTGNP
-467 PATKESAVVML
+467 PSTKESAVVML

-491 PTEERLEKFI
+491 PTEERLDKFI
-501 QVLINGKIEHHQLDK
+501 QMLINGKAEHHQLDK
-516 CDLTFSDITVIKEA
+516 CDLTFSDITTIKDA

-544 YPDQKNSTEEQ
+544 YPDQK
-555 KSHDDSTAEK
+555 DPAEDASK
-565 IRKTDKPEK
+565 NADG
-574 AVKKGEKKSAEP
+574 AKGEKTEKAEKNEKNAEKKSSRQP
-586 GTVLGDKTLTEAKR
+586 VSLGDKTLTEVKL

>member
-1 MRMNRTKT
+1 MKANNTK
-9 NSSKNPFLSFFSETG
+9 SSASVFFAEMS
-24 AFIRTQYLV
+24 AFVKTHYKV
-33 IILVVVGFAAA
+33 IILMLTGFAA
-44 SVLNFFNIATS
+44 VTILNFFNVATS
-55 QTIASFRMDDFE
+55 QTIASFRMEDFE

-104 ITEEAYAKL
+104 ITEEAYSKL
-113 RKMSESPM
+113 LKMSESPI
-121 YLDFRAF
+121 YLDLRAF
-128 ADTELFFLLLV
+128 ANSELYLLLLM

-144 FFAFIPQKR
+144 FFAFIPRKR
-153 KLMLRE
+153 NVLLRE
-159 FVFQVICFLVVYGAA
+159 FVFQVICFLIVYGAA
-174 AFGVKTQLFASPFA
+174 AFGAKTQAFASPFA

-210 AAFFSVVLS
+210 AAFFSVVLA
-219 FGVFNASGYQAVPF
+219 FGVFDASSCQAVPF
-233 LFTLASCLASA
+233 LFTLASCLAAS

-257 FVSLILAFIDC
+257 FVSLILAFMDS
-268 VMIVI
+268 VMVVLIAVI
-273 LGVVFNEKFTHM
+273 FNEKFAHM

-330 AVMRKMLVT
+330 SVMRKMLVT

-380 DQSEYFVENQTNGV
+380 DQSEYFVENQTNGI
-394 NKHNS
+394 NKHNA

-410 SHVRKGIEKA
+410 SHVRKGVEKA
-420 RQLHLPQQIIDIIEE
+420 HQLHLPQQIIDIIEE

-460 YSYNGNP
+460 YSYTGNP
-467 PATKESAVVML
+467 PSTKESAVVML

-491 PTEERLEKFI
+491 PTEERLDKFI
-501 QVLINGKIEHHQLDK
+501 QMLINGKAEHHQLDK
-516 CDLTFSDITVIKEA
+516 CDLTFSDITTIKDA

-544 YPDQKNSTEEQ
+544 YPDQK
-555 KSHDDSTAEK
+555 DPAEDASK
-565 IRKTDKPEK
+565 NADGT
-574 AVKKGEKKSAEP
+574 KGEKTEKAEKNEKNAEKKSSRQS
-586 GTVLGDKTLTEAKR
+586 VSLGDKTLTEVKL

>member
-1 MRMNRTKT
+1 MRMNRMKANNTK
-9 NSSKNPFLSFFSETG
+9 SSASVFFAEMS
-24 AFIRTQYLV
+24 AFIKTHYKV
-33 IILVVVGFAAA
+33 IVLMLTGFAA
-44 SVLNFFNIATS
+44 VTILNFFNVATS
-55 QTIASFRMDDFE
+55 QTIASFRMEDFE

-104 ITEEAYAKL
+104 ITEEAYSKL
-113 RKMSESPM
+113 LKMSESPI
-121 YLDFRAF
+121 YLDLRAF
-128 ADTELFFLLLV
+128 ANSELYLLLLMM
-139 VMWYL
+139 MWYL
-144 FFAFIPQKR
+144 FFAFIPRKR
-153 KLMLRE
+153 TMLLRE

-174 AFGVKTQLFASPFA
+174 AFGAKTQAFASPFA

-210 AAFFSVVLS
+210 AAFFSVVLA
-219 FGVFNASGYQAVPF
+219 FGVFDASSCQAVPF
-233 LFTLASCLASA
+233 LFTLASCLAAS

-257 FVSLILAFIDC
+257 FVSLILAFIDS
-268 VMIVI
+268 VMVVLIAVI
-273 LGVVFNEKFTHM
+273 FNEKFAHM

-330 AVMRKMLVT
+330 PVMRKMLVT

-380 DQSEYFVENQTNGV
+380 DQSEYFVENQTNGI
-394 NKHNS
+394 NKHNA

-410 SHVRKGIEKA
+410 SHVRKGVEKA
-420 RQLHLPQQIIDIIEE
+420 HQLHLPQQIIDIIEE

-460 YSYNGNP
+460 YSYTGNP
-467 PATKESAVVML
+467 PSTKESAVVML

-491 PTEERLEKFI
+491 PTEERLDKFI
-501 QVLINGKIEHHQLDK
+501 QMLINGKAEHHQLDK
-516 CDLTFSDITVIKEA
+516 CDLTFSDITTIKDA

-544 YPDQKNSTEEQ
+544 YPDQK
-555 KSHDDSTAEK
+555 DPAEDASK
-565 IRKTDKPEK
+565 NADG
-574 AVKKGEKKSAEP
+574 AKGEKTEKAEKNEKNAEKKSSRQP
-586 GTVLGDKTLTEAKR
+586 VSLGDKTLTEVKL

>member
-1 MRMNRTKT
+1 MKANNTK
-9 NSSKNPFLSFFSETG
+9 SSASVFFAEMS
-24 AFIRTQYLV
+24 AFVKTHYKV
-33 IILVVVGFAAA
+33 IILMLTGFAA
-44 SVLNFFNIATS
+44 VTILNFFNVATS
-55 QTIASFRMDDFE
+55 QTIASFRMEDFE

-104 ITEEAYAKL
+104 ITEEAYSKL
-113 RKMSESPM
+113 LKMSESPI
-121 YLDFRAF
+121 YLDLRAF
-128 ADTELFFLLLV
+128 ANSELYLLLLMM
-139 VMWYL
+139 MWYL
-144 FFAFIPQKR
+144 FFAFIPRKR
-153 KLMLRE
+153 TMLLRE

-174 AFGVKTQLFASPFA
+174 AFGAKTQAFASPFA

-203 ILYGQLN
+203 ILYGPLN
-210 AAFFSVVLS
+210 AAFFSVVLA
-219 FGVFNASGYQAVPF
+219 FGVFDASSCQAVPF
-233 LFTLASCLASA
+233 LFTLASCLAAS

-257 FVSLILAFIDC
+257 FVSLILAFIDS
-268 VMIVI
+268 VMVVLIAVI
-273 LGVVFNEKFTHM
+273 FNEKFAHM

-330 AVMRKMLVT
+330 PVMRKMLVT

-380 DQSEYFVENQTNGV
+380 DQSEYFVENQTNGI
-394 NKHNS
+394 NKHNA

-410 SHVRKGIEKA
+410 SHVRKGVEKA
-420 RQLHLPQQIIDIIEE
+420 HQLHLPQQIIDIIEE

-460 YSYNGNP
+460 YSYTGNP
-467 PATKESAVVML
+467 PSTKESAVVML

-491 PTEERLEKFI
+491 PTEERLDKFI
-501 QVLINGKIEHHQLDK
+501 QMLINGKAEHHQLDK
-516 CDLTFSDITVIKEA
+516 CDLTFSDITTIKDA

-544 YPDQKNSTEEQ
+544 YPDQK
-555 KSHDDSTAEK
+555 DPAEDASK
-565 IRKTDKPEK
+565 NADGT
-574 AVKKGEKKSAEP
+574 KGEKTEKAEKNEKNAEKKSSRQF
-586 GTVLGDKTLTEAKR
+586 VSLGDKTLTEVKL

>member
-1 MRMNRTKT
+1 MKANNTK
-9 NSSKNPFLSFFSETG
+9 NKASVFFAEMS
-24 AFIRTQYLV
+24 AFIKTHYKV
-33 IILVVVGFAAA
+33 IVLMLTGFAAA
-44 SVLNFFNIATS
+44 TILNFFNVATS
-55 QTIASFRMDDFE
+55 QTIASFRMEDFE

-104 ITEEAYAKL
+104 ITEEAYSKL
-113 RKMSESPM
+113 LKMSESPI
-121 YLDFRAF
+121 YLDLRAF
-128 ADTELFFLLLV
+128 ANSELYLLLLM

-144 FFAFIPQKR
+144 FFAFIPRKR
-153 KLMLRE
+153 NVLLRE
-159 FVFQVICFLVVYGAA
+159 FVFQVICFLIVYGAA
-174 AFGVKTQLFASPFA
+174 AFGAKTQAFASPFA

-210 AAFFSVVLS
+210 AAFFSVVLA
-219 FGVFNASGYQAVPF
+219 FGVFDASSCQAVPF
-233 LFTLASCLASA
+233 LFTLASCLAAS

-257 FVSLILAFIDC
+257 FVSLILAFMDS
-268 VMIVI
+268 VMVVLIAVI
-273 LGVVFNEKFTHM
+273 FNEKFAHM

-330 AVMRKMLVT
+330 SVMRKMLVT

-380 DQSEYFVENQTNGV
+380 DQSEYFVENQTNGI
-394 NKHNS
+394 NKHNA

-410 SHVRKGIEKA
+410 SHVRKGVEKA
-420 RQLHLPQQIIDIIEE
+420 HQLHLPQQIIDIIEE

-460 YSYNGNP
+460 YSYTGNP
-467 PATKESAVVML
+467 PSTKESAVVML

-491 PTEERLEKFI
+491 PTEERLDKFI
-501 QVLINGKIEHHQLDK
+501 QMLINGKAEHHQLDK
-516 CDLTFSDITVIKEA
+516 CDLTFSDITTIKDA

-544 YPDQKNSTEEQ
+544 YPDQK
-555 KSHDDSTAEK
+555 DPAEDASK
-565 IRKTDKPEK
+565 NADGT
-574 AVKKGEKKSAEP
+574 KGEKTEKAEKNEKNAEKKSSRQS
-586 GTVLGDKTLTEAKR
+586 VSLGDKTLTEVKL

>member
-1 MRMNRTKT
+1 MRMNRMKANNTK
-9 NSSKNPFLSFFSETG
+9 SSASVFFAEMS
-24 AFIRTQYLV
+24 AFVKTHYKV
-33 IILVVVGFAAA
+33 IILMLTGFAA
-44 SVLNFFNIATS
+44 VTILNFFNVATS
-55 QTIASFRMDDFE
+55 QTIASFRMEDFE

-104 ITEEAYAKL
+104 ITEEAYSKL
-113 RKMSESPM
+113 LKMSESPI
-121 YLDFRAF
+121 YLDLRAF
-128 ADTELFFLLLV
+128 ANSELYLLLLMM
-139 VMWYL
+139 MWYL
-144 FFAFIPQKR
+144 FFAFIPRKR
-153 KLMLRE
+153 TMLLRE

-174 AFGVKTQLFASPFA
+174 AFGAKTQAFASPFA

-210 AAFFSVVLS
+210 AAFFSVVLA
-219 FGVFNASGYQAVPF
+219 FGVFDASSCQAVPF
-233 LFTLASCLASA
+233 LFTLASCLAAS

-257 FVSLILAFIDC
+257 FVSLILAFIDS
-268 VMIVI
+268 VMVVLIAVI
-273 LGVVFNEKFTHM
+273 FNEKFAHM

-330 AVMRKMLVT
+330 PVMRKMLVT

-380 DQSEYFVENQTNGV
+380 DQSEYFVENQTNGI
-394 NKHNS
+394 NKHNA

-410 SHVRKGIEKA
+410 SHVRKGVEKA
-420 RQLHLPQQIIDIIEE
+420 HQLHLPQQIIDIIEE

-460 YSYNGNP
+460 YSYTGNP
-467 PATKESAVVML
+467 PSTKESAVVML

-491 PTEERLEKFI
+491 PTEERLDKFI
-501 QVLINGKIEHHQLDK
+501 QMLINGKAEHHQLDK
-516 CDLTFSDITVIKEA
+516 CDLTFSDITTIKDA

-544 YPDQKNSTEEQ
+544 YPDQK
-555 KSHDDSTAEK
+555 DPAEDASK
-565 IRKTDKPEK
+565 NADG
-574 AVKKGEKKSAEP
+574 AKGEKTEKAEKNEKNAEKKSSRQS
-586 GTVLGDKTLTEAKR
+586 VSLGDKTLTEVKL

>member
-1 MRMNRTKT
+1 MKANNTK
-9 NSSKNPFLSFFSETG
+9 NKASVFFAEMS
-24 AFIRTQYLV
+24 AFIKTHYKV
-33 IILVVVGFAAA
+33 IVLMLTGFAAA
-44 SVLNFFNIATS
+44 TILNFFNVATS
-55 QTIASFRMDDFE
+55 QTIASFRMEDFE

-104 ITEEAYAKL
+104 ITEEAYSKL
-113 RKMSESPM
+113 LKMSESPI
-121 YLDFRAF
+121 YLDLRAF
-128 ADTELFFLLLV
+128 ANSELYLLLLM

-144 FFAFIPQKR
+144 FFAFIPRKR
-153 KLMLRE
+153 NVLLRE
-159 FVFQVICFLVVYGAA
+159 FVFQVICFLIVYGAA
-174 AFGVKTQLFASPFA
+174 AFGAKTQAFASPFA
-188 LNIIIPASLFVLIEA
+188 LNIIIPSSLFVLIEA

-210 AAFFSVVLS
+210 AAFFSVVLA
-219 FGVFNASGYQAVPF
+219 FGVFDASSCQTVPF
-233 LFTLASCLASA
+233 LFTLASCLAAS

-257 FVSLILAFIDC
+257 FVSLILAFMDS
-268 VMIVI
+268 VMVVLIAVI
-273 LGVVFNEKFTHM
+273 FNEKFAHM

-330 AVMRKMLVT
+330 SVMRKMLVT

-380 DQSEYFVENQTNGV
+380 DQSEYFVENQTNGI
-394 NKHNS
+394 NKHNA

-410 SHVRKGIEKA
+410 SHVRKGVEKA
-420 RQLHLPQQIIDIIEE
+420 HQLHLPQQIIDIIEE

-460 YSYNGNP
+460 YSYTGNP
-467 PATKESAVVML
+467 PSTKESAVVML

-491 PTEERLEKFI
+491 PTEERLDKFI
-501 QVLINGKIEHHQLDK
+501 QMLINGKAEHHQLDK
-516 CDLTFSDITVIKEA
+516 CDLTFSDITTIKDA

-544 YPDQKNSTEEQ
+544 YPDQK
-555 KSHDDSTAEK
+555 DPAEDASK
-565 IRKTDKPEK
+565 NADGT
-574 AVKKGEKKSAEP
+574 KGEKTEKAEKNEKNAEKKSSRQS
-586 GTVLGDKTLTEAKR
+586 VSLGDKTLTEVKL

>member
-1 MRMNRTKT
+1 MRMNRMKANNTK
-9 NSSKNPFLSFFSETG
+9 SSASVFFAEMS
-24 AFIRTQYLV
+24 AFIKTHYKV
-33 IILVVVGFAAA
+33 IVLMLTGFAAA
-44 SVLNFFNIATS
+44 TILNFFNVATS
-55 QTIASFRMDDFE
+55 QTIASFRMEDFE

-104 ITEEAYAKL
+104 ITEEAYSKL
-113 RKMSESPM
+113 LKMSESPI
-121 YLDFRAF
+121 YLDLRAF
-128 ADTELFFLLLV
+128 ANSELYLLLLM

-144 FFAFIPQKR
+144 FFAFIPRKR
-153 KLMLRE
+153 NVLLRE
-159 FVFQVICFLVVYGAA
+159 FVFQVICFLIVYGAA
-174 AFGVKTQLFASPFA
+174 AFGAKTQAFASPFA

-210 AAFFSVVLS
+210 AAFFSVVLA
-219 FGVFNASGYQAVPF
+219 FGVFDASSCQAVPF
-233 LFTLASCLASA
+233 LFTLASCLAAS

-257 FVSLILAFIDC
+257 FVSLILAFIDS
-268 VMIVI
+268 VMVVLIAVI
-273 LGVVFNEKFTHM
+273 FNEKFAHM

-330 AVMRKMLVT
+330 SVMRKMLVT

-380 DQSEYFVENQTNGV
+380 DQSEYFVENQTNGI
-394 NKHNS
+394 NKHNA

-410 SHVRKGIEKA
+410 SHVRKGVEKA
-420 RQLHLPQQIIDIIEE
+420 HQLHLPQQIIDIIEE

-460 YSYNGNP
+460 YSYTGNP
-467 PATKESAVVML
+467 PSTKESAVVML

-491 PTEERLEKFI
+491 PTEERLDKFI
-501 QVLINGKIEHHQLDK
+501 QMLINGKAEHHQLDK
-516 CDLTFSDITVIKEA
+516 CDLTFSDITTIKDA

-544 YPDQKNSTEEQ
+544 YPDQK
-555 KSHDDSTAEK
+555 DPAEDASK
-565 IRKTDKPEK
+565 NADGT
-574 AVKKGEKKSAEP
+574 KGEKTEKAEKNEKNAEKKSSRQS
-586 GTVLGDKTLTEAKR
+586 VSLGDKTLTEVKL

>member
-1 MRMNRTKT
+1 MRMNRMKANNTK
-9 NSSKNPFLSFFSETG
+9 SSASVFFAEMS
-24 AFIRTQYLV
+24 AFIKTHYKV
-33 IILVVVGFAAA
+33 IVLMLTGFAA
-44 SVLNFFNIATS
+44 VTILNFFNVATS
-55 QTIASFRMDDFE
+55 QTIASFRMEDFE

-104 ITEEAYAKL
+104 ITEEAYSKL
-113 RKMSESPM
+113 LKMSESPI
-121 YLDFRAF
+121 YLDLRAF
-128 ADTELFFLLLV
+128 ANSELYLLLLMM
-139 VMWYL
+139 MWYL
-144 FFAFIPQKR
+144 FFAFIPRKR
-153 KLMLRE
+153 TMLLRE

-174 AFGVKTQLFASPFA
+174 AFGAKTQAFASPFA
-188 LNIIIPASLFVLIEA
+188 LNIIIPSSLFVLIEA

-210 AAFFSVVLS
+210 AAFFSVVLA
-219 FGVFNASGYQAVPF
+219 FGVFDASSCQAVPF
-233 LFTLASCLASA
+233 LFTLASCLAAS

-257 FVSLILAFIDC
+257 FVSLILAFIDS
-268 VMIVI
+268 VMVVLIAVI
-273 LGVVFNEKFTHM
+273 FNEKFAHM

-330 AVMRKMLVT
+330 PVMRKMLVT

-380 DQSEYFVENQTNGV
+380 DQSEYFVENQTNGI
-394 NKHNS
+394 NKHNA

-410 SHVRKGIEKA
+410 SHVRKGVEKA
-420 RQLHLPQQIIDIIEE
+420 HQLHLPQQIIDIIEE

-460 YSYNGNP
+460 YSYTGNP
-467 PATKESAVVML
+467 PSTKESAVVML

-491 PTEERLEKFI
+491 PTEERLDKFI
-501 QVLINGKIEHHQLDK
+501 QMLINGKAEHHQLDK
-516 CDLTFSDITVIKEA
+516 CDLTFSDITTIKDA

-544 YPDQKNSTEEQ
+544 YPDQK
-555 KSHDDSTAEK
+555 DPAEDASK
-565 IRKTDKPEK
+565 NADGT
-574 AVKKGEKKSAEP
+574 KGEKTEKAEKNEKNAEKKSSRQF
-586 GTVLGDKTLTEAKR
+586 VSLGDKTLTEVKL

>member
-1 MRMNRTKT
+1 MRMNRMKANNTK
-9 NSSKNPFLSFFSETG
+9 NKASVFFAEMS
-24 AFIRTQYLV
+24 AFIKTHYKV
-33 IILVVVGFAAA
+33 IVLMLTGFAAA
-44 SVLNFFNIATS
+44 TILNFFNVATS
-55 QTIASFRMDDFE
+55 QTIASFRMEDFE

-104 ITEEAYAKL
+104 ITEEAYSKL
-113 RKMSESPM
+113 LKMSESPI
-121 YLDFRAF
+121 YLDLRAF
-128 ADTELFFLLLV
+128 ANSELYLLLLM

-144 FFAFIPQKR
+144 FFAFIPRKR
-153 KLMLRE
+153 NVLLRE
-159 FVFQVICFLVVYGAA
+159 FVFQVICFLIVYGAA
-174 AFGVKTQLFASPFA
+174 AFGAKTPAFASPFA
-188 LNIIIPASLFVLIEA
+188 LNIIIPSSLFVLIEA

-210 AAFFSVVLS
+210 AAFFSVVLA
-219 FGVFNASGYQAVPF
+219 FGVFDASSCQAVPF
-233 LFTLASCLASA
+233 LFTLASCLAAS

-257 FVSLILAFIDC
+257 FVSLILAFMDS
-268 VMIVI
+268 VMVVLIAVI
-273 LGVVFNEKFTHM
+273 FNEKFAHM

-330 AVMRKMLVT
+330 SVMRKMLVT

-380 DQSEYFVENQTNGV
+380 DQSEYFVENQTNGI
-394 NKHNS
+394 NKHNA

-410 SHVRKGIEKA
+410 SHVRKGVEKA
-420 RQLHLPQQIIDIIEE
+420 HQLHLPQQIIDIIEE

-460 YSYNGNP
+460 YSYTGNP
-467 PATKESAVVML
+467 PSTKESAVVML

-491 PTEERLEKFI
+491 PTEERLDKFI
-501 QVLINGKIEHHQLDK
+501 QMLINGKAEHHQLDK
-516 CDLTFSDITVIKEA
+516 CDLTFSDITTIKDA

-544 YPDQKNSTEEQ
+544 YPDQK
-555 KSHDDSTAEK
+555 DPAEDASK
-565 IRKTDKPEK
+565 NADGT
-574 AVKKGEKKSAEP
+574 KGEKTEKAEKNEKNAEKKSSRQS
-586 GTVLGDKTLTEAKR
+586 VSLGDKTLTEVKL

>member
-1 MRMNRTKT
+1 MNRTKT
-9 NSSKNPFLSFFSETG
+9 NSSKNPFLSFFSEAG
-24 AFIRTQYLV
+24 AFIRTHYLV
-33 IILVVVGFAAA
+33 ILLVFVGFAAA

-73 RTIYASKSIPADEM
+73 RTIYAPKSIPADEM

-104 ITEEAYAKL
+104 ITEEAYSKL
-113 RKMSESPM
+113 QKMSESPI
-121 YLDFRAF
+121 YLDFRSF
-128 ADTELFFLLLV
+128 ANTELFLLLLT

-144 FFAFIPQKR
+144 FSAFVPQKR
-153 KLMLRE
+153 KRMLRE
-159 FVFQVICFLVVYGAA
+159 FVFQVICFLVVYGSA
-174 AFGVKTQLFASPFA
+174 AFGAKTQLFASSFA

-203 ILYGQLN
+203 ILYGQMN
-210 AAFFSVVLS
+210 AAFFSVVLA
-219 FGVFNASGYQAVPF
+219 FGVFNAAGYQAVPF
-233 LFTLASCLASA
+233 LFTLSSCLAAA

-273 LGVVFNEKFTHM
+273 LGVIFNEKFTHM
-285 PIIIGG
+285 PIVIGG

-330 AVMRKMLVT
+330 SVMRKMLVT

-394 NKHNS
+394 NKHNT
-399 MKPSLSVSVIR
+399 MKPNLSVSVIR
-410 SHVRKGIEKA
+410 SHVRKGVEKA

-441 IAYFYEEA
+441 IAYFYDEA

-467 PATKESAVVML
+467 PSTKESAVVML

-501 QVLINGKIEHHQLDK
+501 QVLINGKVEHHQLDK
-516 CDLTFSDITVIKEA
+516 CDLTFSDITIIKEA

-544 YPDQKNSTEEQ
+544 YPDQKDPTGEDKLTKKTER
-555 KSHDDSTAEK
+555 KS
-565 IRKTDKPEK
+565 PESG
-574 AVKKGEKKSAEP
+574 A
-586 GTVLGDKTLTEAKR
+586 VLGDKTLTEAKR

>member
-1 MRMNRTKT
+1 MRMNRMKANNTK
-9 NSSKNPFLSFFSETG
+9 SSASVFFAEMS
-24 AFIRTQYLV
+24 AFVKTHYKV
-33 IILVVVGFAAA
+33 IILMLTGFAA
-44 SVLNFFNIATS
+44 VTILNFFNVATS
-55 QTIASFRMDDFE
+55 QTIASFRMEDFE

-104 ITEEAYAKL
+104 ITEEAYSKL
-113 RKMSESPM
+113 LKMSESPI
-121 YLDFRAF
+121 YLDLRAF
-128 ADTELFFLLLV
+128 ANSELYLLLLM

-144 FFAFIPQKR
+144 FFAFIPRKR
-153 KLMLRE
+153 NVLLRE
-159 FVFQVICFLVVYGAA
+159 FVFQVICFLIVYGAA
-174 AFGVKTQLFASPFA
+174 AFGAKTQAFASPFA
-188 LNIIIPASLFVLIEA
+188 LNIIIPSSLFVLIEA

-210 AAFFSVVLS
+210 AAFFSVVLA
-219 FGVFNASGYQAVPF
+219 FGVFDASSCQAVPF
-233 LFTLASCLASA
+233 LFTLASCLAAS

-257 FVSLILAFIDC
+257 FVSLILAFMDS
-268 VMIVI
+268 VMVVLIAVI
-273 LGVVFNEKFTHM
+273 FNEKFAHM

-330 AVMRKMLVT
+330 PVMRKMLVT

-380 DQSEYFVENQTNGV
+380 DQSEYFVENQTNGI
-394 NKHNS
+394 NKHNA

-410 SHVRKGIEKA
+410 SHVRKGVEKA
-420 RQLHLPQQIIDIIEE
+420 HQLHLPQQIIDIIEE

-460 YSYNGNP
+460 YSYTGNP
-467 PATKESAVVML
+467 PSTKESAVVML

-491 PTEERLEKFI
+491 PTEERLDKFI
-501 QVLINGKIEHHQLDK
+501 QMLINGKAEHHQLDK
-516 CDLTFSDITVIKEA
+516 CDLTFSDITTIKDA

-544 YPDQKNSTEEQ
+544 YPDRKDPAEDASKNA
-555 KSHDDSTAEK
+555 DGA
-565 IRKTDKPEK
+565 
-574 AVKKGEKKSAEP
+574 KGEKTEKAEKNEKNAEKKSSRQP
-586 GTVLGDKTLTEAKR
+586 VSLGDKTLTEVKL

>member
-1 MRMNRTKT
+1 MRMNRMKANNTK
-9 NSSKNPFLSFFSETG
+9 SSASVFFAEMS
-24 AFIRTQYLV
+24 AFVKTHYKV
-33 IILVVVGFAAA
+33 IILMLTGFAA
-44 SVLNFFNIATS
+44 VTILNFFNVATS
-55 QTIASFRMDDFE
+55 QTIASFRMEDFE

-104 ITEEAYAKL
+104 ITEEAYSKL
-113 RKMSESPM
+113 LKMSESPI
-121 YLDFRAF
+121 YLDLRAF
-128 ADTELFFLLLV
+128 ANSELYLLLLM

-144 FFAFIPQKR
+144 FFAFIPRKR
-153 KLMLRE
+153 NVLLRE
-159 FVFQVICFLVVYGAA
+159 FVFQVICFLIVYGAA
-174 AFGVKTQLFASPFA
+174 AFGAKTQAFASPFA
-188 LNIIIPASLFVLIEA
+188 LNIIIPSSLFVLIEA

-210 AAFFSVVLS
+210 AAFFSVVLA
-219 FGVFNASGYQAVPF
+219 FGVFDASSCQAVPF
-233 LFTLASCLASA
+233 LFTLASCLAAS

-257 FVSLILAFIDC
+257 FVSLILAFMDS
-268 VMIVI
+268 VMVVLIAVI
-273 LGVVFNEKFTHM
+273 FNEKFAHM

-330 AVMRKMLVT
+330 SVMRKMLVT

-380 DQSEYFVENQTNGV
+380 DQSEYFVENQTNGI
-394 NKHNS
+394 NKHNA

-410 SHVRKGIEKA
+410 SHVRKGVEKA
-420 RQLHLPQQIIDIIEE
+420 HQLHLPQQIIDIIEE

-460 YSYNGNP
+460 YSYTGNP
-467 PATKESAVVML
+467 PSTKESAVVML

-491 PTEERLEKFI
+491 PTEERLDKFI
-501 QVLINGKIEHHQLDK
+501 QMLINGKAEHHQLDK
-516 CDLTFSDITVIKEA
+516 CDLTFSDITTIKDA

-544 YPDQKNSTEEQ
+544 YPDQK
-555 KSHDDSTAEK
+555 DPAEDASK
-565 IRKTDKPEK
+565 NADG
-574 AVKKGEKKSAEP
+574 AKGEKTEKAEKNEKNAEKKSSRQP
-586 GTVLGDKTLTEAKR
+586 VSLGDKTLTEVKL

>member
-1 MRMNRTKT
+1 MKANNTK
-9 NSSKNPFLSFFSETG
+9 SSASVFFAEMS
-24 AFIRTQYLV
+24 AFVKTHYKV
-33 IILVVVGFAAA
+33 IILMLTGFAA
-44 SVLNFFNIATS
+44 VTILNFFNVATS
-55 QTIASFRMDDFE
+55 QTIASFRMEDFE

-104 ITEEAYAKL
+104 ITEEAYSKL
-113 RKMSESPM
+113 LKMSESPI
-121 YLDFRAF
+121 YLDLRAF
-128 ADTELFFLLLV
+128 ANSELYLLLLMM
-139 VMWYL
+139 MWYL
-144 FFAFIPQKR
+144 FFAFIPRKR
-153 KLMLRE
+153 TMLLRE
-159 FVFQVICFLVVYGAA
+159 FVFQVICFLIVYGAA
-174 AFGVKTQLFASPFA
+174 AFGAKTQAFASPFA

-210 AAFFSVVLS
+210 AAFFSVVLA
-219 FGVFNASGYQAVPF
+219 FGVFDASSCQAVPF
-233 LFTLASCLASA
+233 LFTLASCLAAS

-257 FVSLILAFIDC
+257 FVSLILAFMDS
-268 VMIVI
+268 VMVVLIAVI
-273 LGVVFNEKFTHM
+273 FNEKFAHM

-330 AVMRKMLVT
+330 SVMRKMLVT

-380 DQSEYFVENQTNGV
+380 DQSEYFVENQTNGI
-394 NKHNS
+394 NKHNA

-410 SHVRKGIEKA
+410 SHVRKGVEKA
-420 RQLHLPQQIIDIIEE
+420 HQLHLPQQIIDIIEE

-460 YSYNGNP
+460 YSYTGNP
-467 PATKESAVVML
+467 PSTKESAVVML

-491 PTEERLEKFI
+491 PTEERLDKFI
-501 QVLINGKIEHHQLDK
+501 QMLINGKAEHHQLDK
-516 CDLTFSDITVIKEA
+516 CDLTFSDITTIKDA

-544 YPDQKNSTEEQ
+544 YPDQK
-555 KSHDDSTAEK
+555 DPAEDASK
-565 IRKTDKPEK
+565 NADGT
-574 AVKKGEKKSAEP
+574 KGEKTEKAEKNEKNAEKKSSRQS
-586 GTVLGDKTLTEAKR
+586 VSLGDKTLTEVKL

>member
-1 MRMNRTKT
+1 MRMNRMKANNTK
-9 NSSKNPFLSFFSETG
+9 SSASVFFAEMS
-24 AFIRTQYLV
+24 AFVKTHYKV
-33 IILVVVGFAAA
+33 IILMLTGFAA
-44 SVLNFFNIATS
+44 VTILNFFNVATS
-55 QTIASFRMDDFE
+55 QTIASFRMEDFE

-104 ITEEAYAKL
+104 ITEEAYSKL
-113 RKMSESPM
+113 LKMSESPI
-121 YLDFRAF
+121 YLDLRAF
-128 ADTELFFLLLV
+128 ANSELYLLLLM

-144 FFAFIPQKR
+144 FFAFIPRKR
-153 KLMLRE
+153 NVLLRE
-159 FVFQVICFLVVYGAA
+159 FVFQVICFLIVYGAA
-174 AFGVKTQLFASPFA
+174 AFGAKTQAFASPFA
-188 LNIIIPASLFVLIEA
+188 LNIIIPSSLFVLIEA

-210 AAFFSVVLS
+210 AAFFSVVLA
-219 FGVFNASGYQAVPF
+219 FGVFDASSCQAVPF
-233 LFTLASCLASA
+233 LFTLASCLAAS

-257 FVSLILAFIDC
+257 FVSLILAFMDS
-268 VMIVI
+268 VMVVLIAVI
-273 LGVVFNEKFTHM
+273 FNEKFAHM

-330 AVMRKMLVT
+330 SVMRKMLVT

-380 DQSEYFVENQTNGV
+380 DQSEYFVENQTNGI
-394 NKHNS
+394 NKHNA

-410 SHVRKGIEKA
+410 SHVRKGVEKA
-420 RQLHLPQQIIDIIEE
+420 HQLHLPQQIIDIIEE

-460 YSYNGNP
+460 YSYTGNP
-467 PATKESAVVML
+467 PSTKESAVVML

-491 PTEERLEKFI
+491 PTEERLDKFI
-501 QVLINGKIEHHQLDK
+501 QMLINGKAEHHQLDK
-516 CDLTFSDITVIKEA
+516 CDLTFSDITTIKDA

-544 YPDQKNSTEEQ
+544 YPDQK
-555 KSHDDSTAEK
+555 DPAEDASK
-565 IRKTDKPEK
+565 NADG
-574 AVKKGEKKSAEP
+574 AKGEKTEKAEKDEKNAEKKSSRQP
-586 GTVLGDKTLTEAKR
+586 VSLGDKTLTEVKL

>member
-1 MRMNRTKT
+1 MRMNRMKANNTK
-9 NSSKNPFLSFFSETG
+9 SSASVFFAEMS
-24 AFIRTQYLV
+24 AFVKTHYKV
-33 IILVVVGFAAA
+33 IILMLTGFAA
-44 SVLNFFNIATS
+44 VTILNFFNVATS
-55 QTIASFRMDDFE
+55 QTIASFRMEDFE

-104 ITEEAYAKL
+104 ITEEAYSKL
-113 RKMSESPM
+113 LKMSESPI
-121 YLDFRAF
+121 YLDLRAF
-128 ADTELFFLLLV
+128 ANSELYLLLLMM
-139 VMWYL
+139 MWYL
-144 FFAFIPQKR
+144 FFAFIPRKR
-153 KLMLRE
+153 TMLLRE

-174 AFGVKTQLFASPFA
+174 AFGAKTQAFASPFA

-210 AAFFSVVLS
+210 AAFFSVVLA
-219 FGVFNASGYQAVPF
+219 FGVFDASSCQAVPF
-233 LFTLASCLASA
+233 LFTLASCLAAS

-257 FVSLILAFIDC
+257 FVSLILAFIDS
-268 VMIVI
+268 VMVVLIAVI
-273 LGVVFNEKFTHM
+273 FNEKFAHM

-330 AVMRKMLVT
+330 PVMRKMLVT

-380 DQSEYFVENQTNGV
+380 DQSEYFVENQTNGI
-394 NKHNS
+394 NKHNA

-410 SHVRKGIEKA
+410 SHVRKGVEKA
-420 RQLHLPQQIIDIIEE
+420 HQLHLPQQIIDIIEE

-460 YSYNGNP
+460 YSYTGNP
-467 PATKESAVVML
+467 PSTKESAVVML

-491 PTEERLEKFI
+491 PTEERLDKFI
-501 QVLINGKIEHHQLDK
+501 QMLINGKAEHHQLDK
-516 CDLTFSDITVIKEA
+516 CDLTFSDITTIKDA

-544 YPDQKNSTEEQ
+544 YPDQK
-555 KSHDDSTAEK
+555 DPAEDASK
-565 IRKTDKPEK
+565 NADGT
-574 AVKKGEKKSAEP
+574 KGEKTEKAEKNEKNAEKKSSRQF
-586 GTVLGDKTLTEAKR
+586 VSLGDKTLTEVKL

>member
-1 MRMNRTKT
+1 MRMNRMKANNTK
-9 NSSKNPFLSFFSETG
+9 NKASVFFAEMS
-24 AFIRTQYLV
+24 AFIKTHYKV
-33 IILVVVGFAAA
+33 IVLMLTGFAAA
-44 SVLNFFNIATS
+44 TILNFFNVATS
-55 QTIASFRMDDFE
+55 QTIASFRMEDFE

-104 ITEEAYAKL
+104 ITEEAYSKL
-113 RKMSESPM
+113 LKMSESPI
-121 YLDFRAF
+121 YLDLRAF
-128 ADTELFFLLLV
+128 ANSELYLLLLM

-144 FFAFIPQKR
+144 FFAFIPRKR
-153 KLMLRE
+153 NVLLRE
-159 FVFQVICFLVVYGAA
+159 FVFQVICFLIVYGAA
-174 AFGVKTQLFASPFA
+174 AFGAKTQAFASPFA

-210 AAFFSVVLS
+210 AAFFSVVLA
-219 FGVFNASGYQAVPF
+219 FGVFDASSCQAVPF
-233 LFTLASCLASA
+233 LFTLASCLAAS

-257 FVSLILAFIDC
+257 FVSLILAFIDS
-268 VMIVI
+268 VMVVLIAVI
-273 LGVVFNEKFTHM
+273 FNEKFAHM

-330 AVMRKMLVT
+330 SVMIKMLVT

-380 DQSEYFVENQTNGV
+380 DQSEYFVENQTNGI
-394 NKHNS
+394 NKHNA

-410 SHVRKGIEKA
+410 SHVRKGVEKA
-420 RQLHLPQQIIDIIEE
+420 HQLHLPQQIIDIIEE

-460 YSYNGNP
+460 YSYTGNP
-467 PATKESAVVML
+467 PSTKESAVVML

-491 PTEERLEKFI
+491 PTEERLDKFI
-501 QVLINGKIEHHQLDK
+501 QMLINGKAEHHQLDK
-516 CDLTFSDITVIKEA
+516 CDLTFSDITTIKDA

-544 YPDQKNSTEEQ
+544 YPDQK
-555 KSHDDSTAEK
+555 DPAEDASK
-565 IRKTDKPEK
+565 NADG
-574 AVKKGEKKSAEP
+574 AKGEKTEKAEKNEKNAEKKSSRQP
-586 GTVLGDKTLTEAKR
+586 VSLGDKTLTEVKL

>member
-1 MRMNRTKT
+1 MKANNTK
-9 NSSKNPFLSFFSETG
+9 SSASVFFVEMS
-24 AFIRTQYLV
+24 AFVKTHYKV
-33 IILVVVGFAAA
+33 IILMLTGFAA
-44 SVLNFFNIATS
+44 VTILNFFNVATS
-55 QTIASFRMDDFE
+55 QTIASFRMEDFE

-104 ITEEAYAKL
+104 ITEEAYSKL
-113 RKMSESPM
+113 LKMSESPI
-121 YLDFRAF
+121 YLDLRAF
-128 ADTELFFLLLV
+128 ANSELYLLLLMM
-139 VMWYL
+139 MWYL
-144 FFAFIPQKR
+144 FFAFIPRKR
-153 KLMLRE
+153 TMLLRE

-174 AFGVKTQLFASPFA
+174 AFGAKTQAFASPFA

-210 AAFFSVVLS
+210 AAFFSVVLA
-219 FGVFNASGYQAVPF
+219 FGVFDASSCQAVPF
-233 LFTLASCLASA
+233 LFTLASCLAAS

-257 FVSLILAFIDC
+257 FVSLILAFIDS
-268 VMIVI
+268 VMVVLIAVI
-273 LGVVFNEKFTHM
+273 FNEKFAHM

-330 AVMRKMLVT
+330 SVMRKMLVT

-380 DQSEYFVENQTNGV
+380 DQSEYFVENQTNGI
-394 NKHNS
+394 NKHNA

-410 SHVRKGIEKA
+410 SHVRKGVEKA
-420 RQLHLPQQIIDIIEE
+420 HQLHLPQQIIDIIEE

-460 YSYNGNP
+460 YSYTGNP
-467 PATKESAVVML
+467 PSTKESAVVML

-491 PTEERLEKFI
+491 PTEERLDKFI
-501 QVLINGKIEHHQLDK
+501 QMLINGKAEHHQLDK
-516 CDLTFSDITVIKEA
+516 CDLTFSDITTIKDA

-544 YPDQKNSTEEQ
+544 YPDQK
-555 KSHDDSTAEK
+555 DPAEDASK
-565 IRKTDKPEK
+565 NADG
-574 AVKKGEKKSAEP
+574 AKGEKTEKAEKNEKNAEKKSSRQS
-586 GTVLGDKTLTEAKR
+586 VSLGDKTLTEVKL

>member
-1 MRMNRTKT
+1 MKANNTK
-9 NSSKNPFLSFFSETG
+9 SSASVFFAEMS
-24 AFIRTQYLV
+24 AFIKTHYKV
-33 IILVVVGFAAA
+33 IVLMLTGFAAA
-44 SVLNFFNIATS
+44 TILNFFNVATS
-55 QTIASFRMDDFE
+55 QTIASFRMEDFE

-104 ITEEAYAKL
+104 ITEEAYSKL
-113 RKMSESPM
+113 LKMSESPI
-121 YLDFRAF
+121 YLDLRAF
-128 ADTELFFLLLV
+128 ANSELYLLLLM

-144 FFAFIPQKR
+144 FFAFIPRKR
-153 KLMLRE
+153 NVLLRE

-174 AFGVKTQLFASPFA
+174 AFGAKTQAFASPFA

-210 AAFFSVVLS
+210 AAFFSVVLA
-219 FGVFNASGYQAVPF
+219 FGVFDASSCQAVPF
-233 LFTLASCLASA
+233 LFTLASCLAAS

-257 FVSLILAFIDC
+257 FVSLILAFIDS
-268 VMIVI
+268 VMVVLIAVI
-273 LGVVFNEKFTHM
+273 FNEKFAHM

-330 AVMRKMLVT
+330 SVMRKMLVT

-380 DQSEYFVENQTNGV
+380 DQSEYFVENQTNGI
-394 NKHNS
+394 NKHNA

-410 SHVRKGIEKA
+410 SHVRKGVEKA
-420 RQLHLPQQIIDIIEE
+420 HQLHLPQQIIDIIEE

-460 YSYNGNP
+460 YSYTGNP
-467 PATKESAVVML
+467 PSTKESAVVML

-491 PTEERLEKFI
+491 PTEERLDKFI
-501 QVLINGKIEHHQLDK
+501 QMLINGKAEHHQLDK
-516 CDLTFSDITVIKEA
+516 CDLTFSDITTIKDA

-544 YPDQKNSTEEQ
+544 YPDQK
-555 KSHDDSTAEK
+555 DPAEDASK
-565 IRKTDKPEK
+565 NADGT
-574 AVKKGEKKSAEP
+574 KGEKTEKAEKNEKNAEKKSSRQS
-586 GTVLGDKTLTEAKR
+586 VSLGDKTLTEVKL

>member
-1 MRMNRTKT
+1 MRMNRMKANNTK
-9 NSSKNPFLSFFSETG
+9 SSASVFFAEMS
-24 AFIRTQYLV
+24 AFVKTHYKV
-33 IILVVVGFAAA
+33 IILMLTGFAA
-44 SVLNFFNIATS
+44 VTILNFFNVATS
-55 QTIASFRMDDFE
+55 QTIASFRMEDFE

-104 ITEEAYAKL
+104 ITEEAYSKL
-113 RKMSESPM
+113 LKMSESPI
-121 YLDFRAF
+121 YLDLRAF
-128 ADTELFFLLLV
+128 ANSELYLLLLM

-144 FFAFIPQKR
+144 FFAFIPRKR
-153 KLMLRE
+153 TMLLRE

-174 AFGVKTQLFASPFA
+174 AFGAKTQAFASPFA

-210 AAFFSVVLS
+210 AAFFSVVLA
-219 FGVFNASGYQAVPF
+219 FGVFDASSCQAVPF
-233 LFTLASCLASA
+233 LFTLASCLAAS

-257 FVSLILAFIDC
+257 FVSLILAFIDS
-268 VMIVI
+268 VMVVLIAVI
-273 LGVVFNEKFTHM
+273 FNEKFAHM

-330 AVMRKMLVT
+330 SVMRKMLVT

-380 DQSEYFVENQTNGV
+380 DQSEYFVENQTNGI
-394 NKHNS
+394 NKHNA

-410 SHVRKGIEKA
+410 SHVRKGVEKA
-420 RQLHLPQQIIDIIEE
+420 HQLHLPQQIIDIIEE

-460 YSYNGNP
+460 YSYTGNP
-467 PATKESAVVML
+467 PSTKESAVVML

-491 PTEERLEKFI
+491 PTEERLDKFI
-501 QVLINGKIEHHQLDK
+501 QMLINGKAEHHQLDK
-516 CDLTFSDITVIKEA
+516 CDLTFSDITTIKDA

-544 YPDQKNSTEEQ
+544 YPDQK
-555 KSHDDSTAEK
+555 DPAEDASK
-565 IRKTDKPEK
+565 NADG
-574 AVKKGEKKSAEP
+574 AKGEKTEKAEKNEKNAEKKSSRQS
-586 GTVLGDKTLTEAKR
+586 VSLGDKTLTEVKL